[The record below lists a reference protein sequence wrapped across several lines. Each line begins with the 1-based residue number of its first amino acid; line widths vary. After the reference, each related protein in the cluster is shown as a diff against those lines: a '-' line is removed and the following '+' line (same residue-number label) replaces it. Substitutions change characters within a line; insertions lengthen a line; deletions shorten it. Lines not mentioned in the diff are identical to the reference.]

1 MTFETLRV
9 EQSNGVATVT
19 INREQVLNA
28 INRAT
33 LQDLDDCLTNLQSD
47 SSVRVVVLTGAGNRA
62 FIAGADISEL
72 AEMTPTSG
80 HAIARRGQALCE
92 RIERSTVPFIAA
104 VNGFALGGGL
114 ELAMACTFRIA
125 ADTATFGQPE
135 VNLGLIPGFGGTQR
149 LPRLIGPALAL
160 EMLLTGKSI
169 DAGDAGRV
177 GLVNRVVAA
186 EKFLDEVGDLARL
199 LASKPPVAVKYILEA
214 VRTGMQISL
223 PEAREL
229 EATLF
234 GLVAATEDMRE
245 GTQAFLEKRAAVFK
259 GQ

>member
-28 INRAT
+28 INMAT
-33 LQDLDDCLTNLQSD
+33 LQDLDDCLTDLESD

-186 EKFLDEVGDLARL
+186 EKFLDEVDDLARL

-223 PEAREL
+223 PEACEL

>member
-33 LQDLDDCLTNLQSD
+33 LQDLDDCLTNLESD

-149 LPRLIGPALAL
+149 LPRLIGPARAL

-223 PEAREL
+223 PAACEL